1 MPSSPLSNSSKLDQ
15 RNVEKRLTAMAT
27 NIELLHKRLDDDV
40 ADDKRDADMAANIEG
55 LHKRL
60 DDVVD
65 DITRLFKLRNKMAK
79 NANRLHEMLIDT

>member
-1 MPSSPLSNSSKLDQ
+1 MPSSPSSNSSKLDL

-27 NIELLHKRLDDDV
+27 DIELLHKRLDDV

-60 DDVVD
+60 DDVVG

-79 NANRLHEMLIDT
+79 NANRLHEMLIDA